1 MTVLTLPTGV
11 ERRVL
16 NTARGPVVA
25 SYARPRPE
33 NDLGAAVLLVTGYVG
48 SKEDFWSVL
57 PAIAEAGYHA
67 WSYDQIG
74 QYESAGPTDPS
85 AYAIEL
91 LAEDARSVIP
101 QVGGGTPVHLVG
113 HCLGGFVAR
122 AATLADPA
130 AVASLTMLGC
140 GPGLTEPKQRA
151 GLAELDRRLEAGS
164 LELLW
169 PTIKR
174 VVPERNAALREFWFN
189 KLQGANPGFMH
200 GTARAMA
207 EEHDR
212 SAELAATGLPVL
224 VVHGK
229 RDKRVWSRA
238 AFAAMAAQLGAD
250 HVVID
255 KVAHSPSLEQPQQTV
270 EVLLNFWAR
279 HPAEGFMPA
288 PATSE
293 VPA

>member
-1 MTVLTLPTGV
+1 
-11 ERRVL
+11 
-16 NTARGPVVA
+16 
-25 SYARPRPE
+25 
-33 NDLGAAVLLVTGYVG
+33 
-48 SKEDFWSVL
+48 
-57 PAIAEAGYHA
+57 
-67 WSYDQIG
+67 
-74 QYESAGPTDPS
+74 
-85 AYAIEL
+85 
-91 LAEDARSVIP
+91 
-101 QVGGGTPVHLVG
+101 
-113 HCLGGFVAR
+113 
-122 AATLADPA
+122 
-130 AVASLTMLGC
+130 
-140 GPGLTEPKQRA
+140 
-151 GLAELDRRLEAGS
+151 
-164 LELLW
+164 
-169 PTIKR
+169 
-174 VVPERNAALREFWFN
+174 VPERNATLREFWFN

-255 KVAHSPSLEQPQQTV
+255 KAAHSPSLEQPQQTV

-288 PATSE
+288 PAASE
-293 VPA
+293 VRA